1 MAEVG
6 RTPLIRLSQISLAD
20 TNFCLVGGGMPGMG
34 GMGGMDMAS
43 LMSQM
48 GGGAEGAGGA
58 GGSKC
63 SETEDL
69 CLPHHQLT
77 SPHSPLSS
85 FAVDFEKLMAQMG
98 QGAGGAGGDFGD
110 DEDSD
115 DGEADDKEDEV
126 STLTSHPAN
135 RQRHWLTSVA
145 FS

>member
-1 MAEVG
+1 VEVG
-6 RTPLIRLSQISLAD
+6 RTPHIRLFDCFLAD
-20 TNFCLVGGGMPGMG
+20 TTLRSVGGGMP

-48 GGGAEGAGGA
+48 GGGAGGAGGA
-58 GGSKC
+58 GGSKLP
-63 SETEDL
+63 ETEDL
-69 CLPHHQLT
+69 YLSHHQLT

-85 FAVDFEKLMAQMG
+85 SAVDFEKLMAQMG

-126 STLTSHPAN
+126 STSVSRITN
-135 RQRHWLTSVA
+135 RPRH
-145 FS
+145 